1 MLDVLRKRD
10 PVPERMVSPRD
21 FRAVAESLSLPRTPV
36 NLLALLLAIEMGRFD
51 RAGFVDE
58 LR

>member
-10 PVPERMVSPRD
+10 PTPERMLSPRD
-21 FRAVAESLSLPRTPV
+21 FRVVAESLSLPRTPI

-51 RAGFVDE
+51 RVEFVYE